1 MKGSASD
8 HRAVR
13 AVMKRAV
20 RRLGVLEALVLAAA
34 AAASLVGGALAAFL
48 AQSAF
53 GLPFR
58 PAWAAASLLL
68 FVVPGLAALARNARS
83 AAGKASSGGGATA
96 PETEGGRW
104 RSGKG

>member
-1 MKGSASD
+1 MKGSSGD

-13 AVMKRAV
+13 AVTNRAV
-20 RRLGVLEALVLAAA
+20 RRLGVLEVLVLAAA
-34 AAASLVGGALAAFL
+34 AVASLVGGALAAFL
-48 AQSAF
+48 AWSAF

-68 FVVPGLAALARNARS
+68 FVVPGLAALARNQRS
-83 AAGKASSGGGATA
+83 TAGKAPSDGGAA

-104 RSGKG
+104 RSRKG